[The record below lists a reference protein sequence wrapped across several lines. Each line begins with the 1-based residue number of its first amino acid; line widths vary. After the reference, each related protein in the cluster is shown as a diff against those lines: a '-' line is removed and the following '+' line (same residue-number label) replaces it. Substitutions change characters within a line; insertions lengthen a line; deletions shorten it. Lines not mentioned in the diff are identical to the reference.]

1 MRKPG
6 KRMASVIASIAAVC
20 VMTGGIGY
28 QAAVSGAQT
37 DSTENSVKAQNT
49 DQQESTDGSFSEE
62 GTTQIGT
69 VSQMPE
75 FTVNA
80 VTMTVEEVYASS
92 GDTVSKGDALFKLT
106 DESME
111 AAKSYYEDA
120 ISDAENTLKTAEANL
135 ASGKLSAESTKQ
147 DADLTA
153 QTAADSYQAQVDALD
168 AAVEEK
174 KEAYDEAVEQISE
187 YQTKIDNN
195 DYYVECAID
204 EKKAA
209 VDAATTALAQA
220 QDTLTQAQN
229 SDNSASQA
237 VSTDLTYIKAQI
249 EAGADSDTLLSVV
262 QQAMDDYTTREQQS
276 DTLTQAQ
283 QSADAAQSTLEQAQ
297 QSADAAQSTL
307 EQAQK
312 EFDSAVETYNKNVEE
327 TNTKITELTDS
338 LDDLKSDYEQ
348 AERDA
353 TTQKAELQ
361 NEYDTAVVE
370 GKYAGS
376 TYESTV
382 SELESAV
389 ESAQDTLDTLK
400 EEQTALLAL
409 ENGVVTADEDGT
421 IAAVPYEAEDTL
433 QSGTAFALY
442 CDTQT
447 IMISVEVP
455 QENIA
460 QVGVGD
466 EVSVMIA
473 GNRDGAVTGTVSS
486 IASSATTGGS
496 VSNVTYAVIISIDNS
511 DGRLGSGSSATVTF
525 QGEQEEKTE

>member
-1 MRKPG
+1 
-6 KRMASVIASIAAVC
+6 MASVIASIAAVC

-37 DSTENSVKAQNT
+37 DSTESSVKDQNT

-92 GDTVSKGDALFKLT
+92 GDTVSIGDALFKLT

-220 QDTLTQAQN
+220 QDTLTQAQ
-229 SDNSASQA
+229 
-237 VSTDLTYIKAQI
+237 
-249 EAGADSDTLLSVV
+249 
-262 QQAMDDYTTREQQS
+262 
-276 DTLTQAQ
+276 
-283 QSADAAQSTLEQAQ
+283 

-327 TNTKITELTDS
+327 TNTEITELTDS

-353 TTQKAELQ
+353 TMQKAELQ

>member
-37 DSTENSVKAQNT
+37 DSTESSVKDQNT

-92 GDTVSKGDALFKLT
+92 GDTVSIGDALFKLT

-153 QTAADSYQAQVDALD
+153 QTAADSYQAQ
-168 AAVEEK
+168 
-174 KEAYDEAVEQISE
+174 
-187 YQTKIDNN
+187 
-195 DYYVECAID
+195 
-204 EKKAA
+204 
-209 VDAATTALAQA
+209 
-220 QDTLTQAQN
+220 
-229 SDNSASQA
+229 
-237 VSTDLTYIKAQI
+237 
-249 EAGADSDTLLSVV
+249 
-262 QQAMDDYTTREQQS
+262 
-276 DTLTQAQ
+276 
-283 QSADAAQSTLEQAQ
+283 QSADAV
-297 QSADAAQSTL
+297 QSTL

-327 TNTKITELTDS
+327 TNTKITELMDS

>member
-37 DSTENSVKAQNT
+37 DSTESSVKDQNT

-111 AAKSYYEDA
+111 AAKSDYEDA

-153 QTAADSYQAQVDALD
+153 QTAADSYQAQ
-168 AAVEEK
+168 
-174 KEAYDEAVEQISE
+174 
-187 YQTKIDNN
+187 
-195 DYYVECAID
+195 
-204 EKKAA
+204 
-209 VDAATTALAQA
+209 
-220 QDTLTQAQN
+220 
-229 SDNSASQA
+229 
-237 VSTDLTYIKAQI
+237 
-249 EAGADSDTLLSVV
+249 
-262 QQAMDDYTTREQQS
+262 
-276 DTLTQAQ
+276 
-283 QSADAAQSTLEQAQ
+283 QSADAV
-297 QSADAAQSTL
+297 QSTL

-327 TNTKITELTDS
+327 TNTEITELTDS

-353 TTQKAELQ
+353 TMQKAELQ

>member
-111 AAKSYYEDA
+111 AAKSDYEDA

-153 QTAADSYQAQVDALD
+153 QTAADSY
-168 AAVEEK
+168 
-174 KEAYDEAVEQISE
+174 
-187 YQTKIDNN
+187 
-195 DYYVECAID
+195 
-204 EKKAA
+204 
-209 VDAATTALAQA
+209 
-220 QDTLTQAQN
+220 
-229 SDNSASQA
+229 
-237 VSTDLTYIKAQI
+237 
-249 EAGADSDTLLSVV
+249 
-262 QQAMDDYTTREQQS
+262 
-276 DTLTQAQ
+276 
-283 QSADAAQSTLEQAQ
+283 QAQ

-496 VSNVTYAVIISIDNS
+496 VSNVTYAVIISIDNL

>member
-111 AAKSYYEDA
+111 AAKSDYEDA

-153 QTAADSYQAQVDALD
+153 QTAADSYQAQ
-168 AAVEEK
+168 
-174 KEAYDEAVEQISE
+174 
-187 YQTKIDNN
+187 
-195 DYYVECAID
+195 
-204 EKKAA
+204 
-209 VDAATTALAQA
+209 
-220 QDTLTQAQN
+220 
-229 SDNSASQA
+229 
-237 VSTDLTYIKAQI
+237 
-249 EAGADSDTLLSVV
+249 
-262 QQAMDDYTTREQQS
+262 
-276 DTLTQAQ
+276 
-283 QSADAAQSTLEQAQ
+283 QSADAV
-297 QSADAAQSTL
+297 QSTL

-473 GNRDGAVTGTVSS
+473 GKRDGAVTGTVSS

-511 DGRLGSGSSATVTF
+511 DGRLGSGSSATVIF

>member
-37 DSTENSVKAQNT
+37 DSTESSVKDQNT

-92 GDTVSKGDALFKLT
+92 GDTVSIGDALFKLT

-220 QDTLTQAQN
+220 QDTLTQAQ
-229 SDNSASQA
+229 
-237 VSTDLTYIKAQI
+237 
-249 EAGADSDTLLSVV
+249 
-262 QQAMDDYTTREQQS
+262 
-276 DTLTQAQ
+276 
-283 QSADAAQSTLEQAQ
+283 

-327 TNTKITELTDS
+327 TNTKITELMDS

-511 DGRLGSGSSATVTF
+511 DGRLGSGSSATVIF

>member
-1 MRKPG
+1 
-6 KRMASVIASIAAVC
+6 MASVIVSIAAVC

-153 QTAADSYQAQVDALD
+153 QTAADSYQAQ
-168 AAVEEK
+168 K
-174 KEAYDEAVEQISE
+174 
-187 YQTKIDNN
+187 
-195 DYYVECAID
+195 
-204 EKKAA
+204 
-209 VDAATTALAQA
+209 
-220 QDTLTQAQN
+220 
-229 SDNSASQA
+229 
-237 VSTDLTYIKAQI
+237 
-249 EAGADSDTLLSVV
+249 
-262 QQAMDDYTTREQQS
+262 
-276 DTLTQAQ
+276 
-283 QSADAAQSTLEQAQ
+283 SADAV
-297 QSADAAQSTL
+297 QSTL

-327 TNTKITELTDS
+327 TNTKITELMDS

-353 TTQKAELQ
+353 TMQKAELQ

-376 TYESTV
+376 TYELTV

-409 ENGVVTADEDGT
+409 EDGVVTADEDGT
-421 IAAVPYEAEDTL
+421 IAAVLYEAEDTL

>member
-1 MRKPG
+1 
-6 KRMASVIASIAAVC
+6 MASVIASIAAVC

-37 DSTENSVKAQNT
+37 DSTESSVKDQNT

-92 GDTVSKGDALFKLT
+92 GDTVSIGDALFKLT

-153 QTAADSYQAQVDALD
+153 QTAADSYQAQVDALN

-220 QDTLTQAQN
+220 QDTLTQAQ
-229 SDNSASQA
+229 
-237 VSTDLTYIKAQI
+237 
-249 EAGADSDTLLSVV
+249 
-262 QQAMDDYTTREQQS
+262 
-276 DTLTQAQ
+276 
-283 QSADAAQSTLEQAQ
+283 

-312 EFDSAVETYNKNVEE
+312 EFDSAVETYNKNEEE

-353 TTQKAELQ
+353 TMQKAELQ

-473 GNRDGAVTGTVSS
+473 GKRDGAVTGTVSS

-511 DGRLGSGSSATVTF
+511 DGRLGSGSSATVIF

>member
-6 KRMASVIASIAAVC
+6 KRMASVIVSIAAVC

-92 GDTVSKGDALFKLT
+92 GDIVSKGDALFKLT

-153 QTAADSYQAQVDALD
+153 QTAADSYQAQ
-168 AAVEEK
+168 
-174 KEAYDEAVEQISE
+174 
-187 YQTKIDNN
+187 
-195 DYYVECAID
+195 
-204 EKKAA
+204 
-209 VDAATTALAQA
+209 
-220 QDTLTQAQN
+220 
-229 SDNSASQA
+229 
-237 VSTDLTYIKAQI
+237 
-249 EAGADSDTLLSVV
+249 
-262 QQAMDDYTTREQQS
+262 
-276 DTLTQAQ
+276 
-283 QSADAAQSTLEQAQ
+283 

-312 EFDSAVETYNKNVEE
+312 EFDSAVETYNKNEEE
-327 TNTKITELTDS
+327 TNTEITELTDS

-409 ENGVVTADEDGT
+409 ENSVVTADEDGT

>member
-37 DSTENSVKAQNT
+37 DSTESSVKDQNT

-69 VSQMPE
+69 TSQMPE

-92 GDTVSKGDALFKLT
+92 GDTVSIGDALFKLT

-153 QTAADSYQAQVDALD
+153 QTAADSYQAQ
-168 AAVEEK
+168 
-174 KEAYDEAVEQISE
+174 
-187 YQTKIDNN
+187 
-195 DYYVECAID
+195 
-204 EKKAA
+204 
-209 VDAATTALAQA
+209 
-220 QDTLTQAQN
+220 
-229 SDNSASQA
+229 
-237 VSTDLTYIKAQI
+237 
-249 EAGADSDTLLSVV
+249 
-262 QQAMDDYTTREQQS
+262 
-276 DTLTQAQ
+276 
-283 QSADAAQSTLEQAQ
+283 

-327 TNTKITELTDS
+327 TNTEITELTDS

-370 GKYAGS
+370 GKYAGR

>member
-37 DSTENSVKAQNT
+37 DSTESSVKDQNT

-92 GDTVSKGDALFKLT
+92 GDTVSIGDALFKLT

-204 EKKAA
+204 EKKDA

-220 QDTLTQAQN
+220 QDTLT
-229 SDNSASQA
+229 
-237 VSTDLTYIKAQI
+237 
-249 EAGADSDTLLSVV
+249 
-262 QQAMDDYTTREQQS
+262 
-276 DTLTQAQ
+276 
-283 QSADAAQSTLEQAQ
+283 QAQ

-327 TNTKITELTDS
+327 TNTEITELTDS

>member
-37 DSTENSVKAQNT
+37 DSTESSVKDQNT

-92 GDTVSKGDALFKLT
+92 GDTVSIGDALFKLT

-111 AAKSYYEDA
+111 AAKSDYEDA

-209 VDAATTALAQA
+209 VDVATTALAQA
-220 QDTLTQAQN
+220 QDTLT
-229 SDNSASQA
+229 
-237 VSTDLTYIKAQI
+237 
-249 EAGADSDTLLSVV
+249 
-262 QQAMDDYTTREQQS
+262 
-276 DTLTQAQ
+276 
-283 QSADAAQSTLEQAQ
+283 QAQ

>member
-6 KRMASVIASIAAVC
+6 KRMMSVIAGIAAVC

-28 QAAVSGAQT
+28 QAIASGAQT
-37 DSTENSVKAQNT
+37 NSTEQNEKGQDT
-49 DQQESTDGSFSEE
+49 DQQESSDGSFSED
-62 GTTQIGT
+62 GTTQIGAT
-69 VSQMPE
+69 SQMPE

-80 VTMTVEEVYASS
+80 VTMTVEEIYAKS

-111 AAKSYYEDA
+111 SAKAYYEDA
-120 ISDAENTLKTAEANL
+120 IHDAENTLKTAKADL
-135 ASGKLSAESTKQ
+135 ASGQLSAESAKQ
-147 DADLTA
+147 DSDLTA
-153 QTAADSYQAQVDALD
+153 QTAEENYQAQIDALD

-174 KEAYDEAVEQISE
+174 KEAYDEVVEQISE

-209 VDAATTALAQA
+209 VDAAETALAQA
-220 QDTLTQAQN
+220 QE
-229 SDNSASQA
+229 SDNSTSQA
-237 VSTDLTYIKAQI
+237 VSADLSNIREQI
-249 EAGADSDTLLSVV
+249 GAGADSDTLLSIV
-262 QQAMDDYTTREQQS
+262 QQAVDDYTAREQQS
-276 DTLTQAQ
+276 DILTAAQ
-283 QSADAAQSTLEQAQ
+283 QAADAAQSK
-297 QSADAAQSTL
+297 L

-327 TNTKITELTDS
+327 TNTKITELTES
-338 LDDLKSDYEQ
+338 LDKLKSDYEQ

-353 TTQKAELQ
+353 KTQKAELK

-376 TYESTV
+376 TYEATV

-389 ESAQDTLDTLK
+389 ESAQNTLDTLK
-400 EEQTALLAL
+400 EEQTALIAL

-421 IAAVPYEAEDTL
+421 IAAVPYEAGNTL
-433 QSGTAFALY
+433 QPGTAFALY

-447 IMISVEVP
+447 IMISVEVS
-455 QENIA
+455 QEKVA
-460 QVGVGD
+460 QVHVGE
-466 EVSVMIA
+466 EVSVMIS
-473 GNRDGAVTGTVSS
+473 GNREGAVTGTVSS
-486 IASSATTGGS
+486 IASSATTGES
-496 VSNVTYAVIISIDNS
+496 VSNVTYAVIISIDNP
-511 DGRLGSGSSATVTF
+511 DGKLGSGSSATVIF

>member
-37 DSTENSVKAQNT
+37 DSTESSVKDQNT

-153 QTAADSYQAQVDALD
+153 QTAADSY
-168 AAVEEK
+168 
-174 KEAYDEAVEQISE
+174 
-187 YQTKIDNN
+187 
-195 DYYVECAID
+195 
-204 EKKAA
+204 
-209 VDAATTALAQA
+209 
-220 QDTLTQAQN
+220 
-229 SDNSASQA
+229 
-237 VSTDLTYIKAQI
+237 
-249 EAGADSDTLLSVV
+249 
-262 QQAMDDYTTREQQS
+262 
-276 DTLTQAQ
+276 
-283 QSADAAQSTLEQAQ
+283 QAQ

-486 IASSATTGGS
+486 IASSATTGGG

>member
-6 KRMASVIASIAAVC
+6 KRMASVIVSIAAVC

-153 QTAADSYQAQVDALD
+153 QTAADSYQAQ
-168 AAVEEK
+168 
-174 KEAYDEAVEQISE
+174 
-187 YQTKIDNN
+187 
-195 DYYVECAID
+195 
-204 EKKAA
+204 
-209 VDAATTALAQA
+209 
-220 QDTLTQAQN
+220 
-229 SDNSASQA
+229 
-237 VSTDLTYIKAQI
+237 
-249 EAGADSDTLLSVV
+249 
-262 QQAMDDYTTREQQS
+262 
-276 DTLTQAQ
+276 
-283 QSADAAQSTLEQAQ
+283 QSADAV
-297 QSADAAQSTL
+297 QSTL

-361 NEYDTAVVE
+361 NEYDTAGVE

-376 TYESTV
+376 TYELTV

-409 ENGVVTADEDGT
+409 EDGVVTADEDGT

-486 IASSATTGGS
+486 IASSATIGGS

>member
-37 DSTENSVKAQNT
+37 DSTESSVKDQNT

-92 GDTVSKGDALFKLT
+92 GDTVSIGDALFKLT

-153 QTAADSYQAQVDALD
+153 QTAADSY
-168 AAVEEK
+168 
-174 KEAYDEAVEQISE
+174 
-187 YQTKIDNN
+187 
-195 DYYVECAID
+195 
-204 EKKAA
+204 
-209 VDAATTALAQA
+209 
-220 QDTLTQAQN
+220 
-229 SDNSASQA
+229 
-237 VSTDLTYIKAQI
+237 
-249 EAGADSDTLLSVV
+249 
-262 QQAMDDYTTREQQS
+262 
-276 DTLTQAQ
+276 
-283 QSADAAQSTLEQAQ
+283 QAQ

-361 NEYDTAVVE
+361 NEYDTAGVE

-376 TYESTV
+376 TYELTV

-409 ENGVVTADEDGT
+409 EDGVVTADEDGT

-486 IASSATTGGS
+486 IASSATIGGS

>member
-37 DSTENSVKAQNT
+37 DSTESSVKDQNT

-135 ASGKLSAESTKQ
+135 ASGKFSAESTKQ

-153 QTAADSYQAQVDALD
+153 QTAADSY
-168 AAVEEK
+168 
-174 KEAYDEAVEQISE
+174 
-187 YQTKIDNN
+187 
-195 DYYVECAID
+195 
-204 EKKAA
+204 
-209 VDAATTALAQA
+209 
-220 QDTLTQAQN
+220 
-229 SDNSASQA
+229 
-237 VSTDLTYIKAQI
+237 
-249 EAGADSDTLLSVV
+249 
-262 QQAMDDYTTREQQS
+262 
-276 DTLTQAQ
+276 
-283 QSADAAQSTLEQAQ
+283 QAQ

-312 EFDSAVETYNKNVEE
+312 EFDSAVETYNKNEEE

-382 SELESAV
+382 SELESAE

-473 GNRDGAVTGTVSS
+473 GKRDGAVTGTVSS

-511 DGRLGSGSSATVTF
+511 DGRLGSGSSATVIF

>member
-49 DQQESTDGSFSEE
+49 DQQESTAGSFSEE

-153 QTAADSYQAQVDALD
+153 QTAADSYQAQ
-168 AAVEEK
+168 
-174 KEAYDEAVEQISE
+174 
-187 YQTKIDNN
+187 
-195 DYYVECAID
+195 
-204 EKKAA
+204 
-209 VDAATTALAQA
+209 
-220 QDTLTQAQN
+220 
-229 SDNSASQA
+229 
-237 VSTDLTYIKAQI
+237 
-249 EAGADSDTLLSVV
+249 
-262 QQAMDDYTTREQQS
+262 
-276 DTLTQAQ
+276 
-283 QSADAAQSTLEQAQ
+283 

-376 TYESTV
+376 TYELTV

-409 ENGVVTADEDGT
+409 EDGVVTADEDGT

-473 GNRDGAVTGTVSS
+473 GKRDGAVTGTVSS

-511 DGRLGSGSSATVTF
+511 DGRLGSGSSATVIF

>member
-37 DSTENSVKAQNT
+37 DSTESSVKDQNT

-220 QDTLTQAQN
+220 QDTLTQAQ
-229 SDNSASQA
+229 
-237 VSTDLTYIKAQI
+237 
-249 EAGADSDTLLSVV
+249 
-262 QQAMDDYTTREQQS
+262 
-276 DTLTQAQ
+276 
-283 QSADAAQSTLEQAQ
+283 

-312 EFDSAVETYNKNVEE
+312 EFDSAVETYNKNEEE

-382 SELESAV
+382 SELESAE

-473 GNRDGAVTGTVSS
+473 GKRDGAVTGTVSS

-511 DGRLGSGSSATVTF
+511 DGRLGSGSSATVIF

>member
-6 KRMASVIASIAAVC
+6 KRMASVIVSIAAVC

-153 QTAADSYQAQVDALD
+153 QTAADSYQAQ
-168 AAVEEK
+168 
-174 KEAYDEAVEQISE
+174 
-187 YQTKIDNN
+187 
-195 DYYVECAID
+195 
-204 EKKAA
+204 
-209 VDAATTALAQA
+209 
-220 QDTLTQAQN
+220 
-229 SDNSASQA
+229 
-237 VSTDLTYIKAQI
+237 
-249 EAGADSDTLLSVV
+249 
-262 QQAMDDYTTREQQS
+262 
-276 DTLTQAQ
+276 
-283 QSADAAQSTLEQAQ
+283 QSADAV
-297 QSADAAQSTL
+297 QSTL

-327 TNTKITELTDS
+327 TNTKITELMDS

>member
-1 MRKPG
+1 
-6 KRMASVIASIAAVC
+6 MASVIVSIAAVC

-111 AAKSYYEDA
+111 AAKSDYEDA

-153 QTAADSYQAQVDALD
+153 QTAADSYQAQ
-168 AAVEEK
+168 
-174 KEAYDEAVEQISE
+174 
-187 YQTKIDNN
+187 
-195 DYYVECAID
+195 
-204 EKKAA
+204 
-209 VDAATTALAQA
+209 
-220 QDTLTQAQN
+220 
-229 SDNSASQA
+229 
-237 VSTDLTYIKAQI
+237 
-249 EAGADSDTLLSVV
+249 
-262 QQAMDDYTTREQQS
+262 
-276 DTLTQAQ
+276 
-283 QSADAAQSTLEQAQ
+283 QSADAV
-297 QSADAAQSTL
+297 QSTL

-473 GNRDGAVTGTVSS
+473 GKRDGAVTGTVSS

-511 DGRLGSGSSATVTF
+511 DGRLGSGSSATVIF

>member
-6 KRMASVIASIAAVC
+6 KRMASVIVSIAAVC

-92 GDTVSKGDALFKLT
+92 GDTVSIGDALFKLT

-220 QDTLTQAQN
+220 QDTLTQAQ
-229 SDNSASQA
+229 
-237 VSTDLTYIKAQI
+237 
-249 EAGADSDTLLSVV
+249 
-262 QQAMDDYTTREQQS
+262 
-276 DTLTQAQ
+276 
-283 QSADAAQSTLEQAQ
+283 

-312 EFDSAVETYNKNVEE
+312 EFDSAAETYNKNVEE

>member
-37 DSTENSVKAQNT
+37 DSTESSVKDQNT

-80 VTMTVEEVYASS
+80 VTMIVEEVYASS

-204 EKKAA
+204 EKKDA

-220 QDTLTQAQN
+220 QDTLT
-229 SDNSASQA
+229 
-237 VSTDLTYIKAQI
+237 
-249 EAGADSDTLLSVV
+249 
-262 QQAMDDYTTREQQS
+262 
-276 DTLTQAQ
+276 
-283 QSADAAQSTLEQAQ
+283 QAQ

>member
-6 KRMASVIASIAAVC
+6 KRMASVIVSIAAVC

-153 QTAADSYQAQVDALD
+153 QTAADSYQAQ
-168 AAVEEK
+168 
-174 KEAYDEAVEQISE
+174 
-187 YQTKIDNN
+187 
-195 DYYVECAID
+195 
-204 EKKAA
+204 
-209 VDAATTALAQA
+209 
-220 QDTLTQAQN
+220 
-229 SDNSASQA
+229 
-237 VSTDLTYIKAQI
+237 
-249 EAGADSDTLLSVV
+249 
-262 QQAMDDYTTREQQS
+262 
-276 DTLTQAQ
+276 
-283 QSADAAQSTLEQAQ
+283 

-312 EFDSAVETYNKNVEE
+312 EFDSAVEIYNKNVEE

-409 ENGVVTADEDGT
+409 EDGVVTADEDGT

-486 IASSATTGGS
+486 IASSATIGGS

>member
-111 AAKSYYEDA
+111 AAKSDYEDA

-153 QTAADSYQAQVDALD
+153 QTAADSY
-168 AAVEEK
+168 
-174 KEAYDEAVEQISE
+174 
-187 YQTKIDNN
+187 
-195 DYYVECAID
+195 
-204 EKKAA
+204 
-209 VDAATTALAQA
+209 
-220 QDTLTQAQN
+220 
-229 SDNSASQA
+229 
-237 VSTDLTYIKAQI
+237 
-249 EAGADSDTLLSVV
+249 
-262 QQAMDDYTTREQQS
+262 
-276 DTLTQAQ
+276 
-283 QSADAAQSTLEQAQ
+283 QAQ

>member
-1 MRKPG
+1 
-6 KRMASVIASIAAVC
+6 MASVIVSIAAVC

-220 QDTLTQAQN
+220 QDTLTQAQ
-229 SDNSASQA
+229 
-237 VSTDLTYIKAQI
+237 
-249 EAGADSDTLLSVV
+249 
-262 QQAMDDYTTREQQS
+262 
-276 DTLTQAQ
+276 
-283 QSADAAQSTLEQAQ
+283 

-389 ESAQDTLDTLK
+389 ESAHDTLDTLK

>member
-6 KRMASVIASIAAVC
+6 KRMASVIVSIAAVC

-153 QTAADSYQAQVDALD
+153 QTAADSYQAQ
-168 AAVEEK
+168 
-174 KEAYDEAVEQISE
+174 
-187 YQTKIDNN
+187 
-195 DYYVECAID
+195 
-204 EKKAA
+204 
-209 VDAATTALAQA
+209 
-220 QDTLTQAQN
+220 
-229 SDNSASQA
+229 
-237 VSTDLTYIKAQI
+237 
-249 EAGADSDTLLSVV
+249 
-262 QQAMDDYTTREQQS
+262 
-276 DTLTQAQ
+276 
-283 QSADAAQSTLEQAQ
+283 

-382 SELESAV
+382 SGLESAV

-409 ENGVVTADEDGT
+409 ENSVVTADEDGT

>member
-1 MRKPG
+1 
-6 KRMASVIASIAAVC
+6 MASVIVSIAAVC

-92 GDTVSKGDALFKLT
+92 GDTVSIGDALFKLT

-111 AAKSYYEDA
+111 AAKSDYEDA

-204 EKKAA
+204 EKKDA

-220 QDTLTQAQN
+220 QDTLT
-229 SDNSASQA
+229 
-237 VSTDLTYIKAQI
+237 
-249 EAGADSDTLLSVV
+249 
-262 QQAMDDYTTREQQS
+262 
-276 DTLTQAQ
+276 
-283 QSADAAQSTLEQAQ
+283 QAQ

-327 TNTKITELTDS
+327 TNTEITELTDS

>member
-37 DSTENSVKAQNT
+37 DSTESSVKDQNT

-92 GDTVSKGDALFKLT
+92 GDTVSIGDALFKLT

-220 QDTLTQAQN
+220 QDTLTQAQ
-229 SDNSASQA
+229 
-237 VSTDLTYIKAQI
+237 
-249 EAGADSDTLLSVV
+249 
-262 QQAMDDYTTREQQS
+262 
-276 DTLTQAQ
+276 
-283 QSADAAQSTLEQAQ
+283 

-327 TNTKITELTDS
+327 TNTEITELTDS

-409 ENGVVTADEDGT
+409 ENSVVTADEDGT

>member
-6 KRMASVIASIAAVC
+6 KRMASVIVSIAAVC

-92 GDTVSKGDALFKLT
+92 GDTVSIGDALFKLT

-204 EKKAA
+204 EKKDA

-220 QDTLTQAQN
+220 QDTLT
-229 SDNSASQA
+229 
-237 VSTDLTYIKAQI
+237 
-249 EAGADSDTLLSVV
+249 
-262 QQAMDDYTTREQQS
+262 
-276 DTLTQAQ
+276 
-283 QSADAAQSTLEQAQ
+283 QAQ

-353 TTQKAELQ
+353 TMQKAELQ

-496 VSNVTYAVIISIDNS
+496 VSNVTYAVIISIDNL

>member
-37 DSTENSVKAQNT
+37 DSTESSVKDQNT
-49 DQQESTDGSFSEE
+49 DQQESTDGFFSEE

-92 GDTVSKGDALFKLT
+92 GDTVSIGDALFKLT

-204 EKKAA
+204 EKKDA

-220 QDTLTQAQN
+220 QDTLT
-229 SDNSASQA
+229 
-237 VSTDLTYIKAQI
+237 
-249 EAGADSDTLLSVV
+249 
-262 QQAMDDYTTREQQS
+262 
-276 DTLTQAQ
+276 
-283 QSADAAQSTLEQAQ
+283 QAQ

-327 TNTKITELTDS
+327 TNAKITELTDS

>member
-6 KRMASVIASIAAVC
+6 KRMASVIVSIAAVC

-153 QTAADSYQAQVDALD
+153 QTAADSYQAQ
-168 AAVEEK
+168 
-174 KEAYDEAVEQISE
+174 
-187 YQTKIDNN
+187 
-195 DYYVECAID
+195 
-204 EKKAA
+204 
-209 VDAATTALAQA
+209 
-220 QDTLTQAQN
+220 DTLTQAQN

-297 QSADAAQSTL
+297 
-307 EQAQK
+307 K

-327 TNTKITELTDS
+327 TNTKITELMDS

-353 TTQKAELQ
+353 TMQKAELQ

-473 GNRDGAVTGTVSS
+473 GKRDGAVTGTVSS

-511 DGRLGSGSSATVTF
+511 DGSLGSGSSENVIF

>member
-6 KRMASVIASIAAVC
+6 KRMASVIAGIAAVC

-37 DSTENSVKAQNT
+37 DSTESSVKDQNT

-111 AAKSYYEDA
+111 AAKSDYEDA

-220 QDTLTQAQN
+220 QDTLTQAQ
-229 SDNSASQA
+229 
-237 VSTDLTYIKAQI
+237 
-249 EAGADSDTLLSVV
+249 
-262 QQAMDDYTTREQQS
+262 
-276 DTLTQAQ
+276 
-283 QSADAAQSTLEQAQ
+283 

-312 EFDSAVETYNKNVEE
+312 EFDSAVETYNKNEEE
-327 TNTKITELTDS
+327 TNTEITELTDS

-400 EEQTALLAL
+400 EEQTTLLAL
-409 ENGVVTADEDGT
+409 ENSVVTADEDGT

>member
-111 AAKSYYEDA
+111 AAKSDYEDA

-204 EKKAA
+204 EKKDA

-297 QSADAAQSTL
+297 
-307 EQAQK
+307 K
-312 EFDSAVETYNKNVEE
+312 EFDS
-327 TNTKITELTDS
+327 DR
-338 LDDLKSDYEQ
+338 KS
-348 AERDA
+348 
-353 TTQKAELQ
+353 
-361 NEYDTAVVE
+361 VV
-370 GKYAGS
+370 
-376 TYESTV
+376 
-382 SELESAV
+382 
-389 ESAQDTLDTLK
+389 
-400 EEQTALLAL
+400 
-409 ENGVVTADEDGT
+409 
-421 IAAVPYEAEDTL
+421 
-433 QSGTAFALY
+433 
-442 CDTQT
+442 
-447 IMISVEVP
+447 
-455 QENIA
+455 
-460 QVGVGD
+460 
-466 EVSVMIA
+466 
-473 GNRDGAVTGTVSS
+473 
-486 IASSATTGGS
+486 
-496 VSNVTYAVIISIDNS
+496 
-511 DGRLGSGSSATVTF
+511 
-525 QGEQEEKTE
+525 

>member
-1 MRKPG
+1 
-6 KRMASVIASIAAVC
+6 MASVIVSIAAVC

-62 GTTQIGT
+62 GTTQIGA

-153 QTAADSYQAQVDALD
+153 QTAADSYQAQ
-168 AAVEEK
+168 
-174 KEAYDEAVEQISE
+174 
-187 YQTKIDNN
+187 
-195 DYYVECAID
+195 
-204 EKKAA
+204 
-209 VDAATTALAQA
+209 
-220 QDTLTQAQN
+220 
-229 SDNSASQA
+229 
-237 VSTDLTYIKAQI
+237 
-249 EAGADSDTLLSVV
+249 
-262 QQAMDDYTTREQQS
+262 
-276 DTLTQAQ
+276 
-283 QSADAAQSTLEQAQ
+283 QSADAV
-297 QSADAAQSTL
+297 QSTL

-312 EFDSAVETYNKNVEE
+312 EFDSAVETYNKNEEE

-496 VSNVTYAVIISIDNS
+496 VSNVTYAVIVSIDNS

>member
-37 DSTENSVKAQNT
+37 DSTESSVKDQNT

-92 GDTVSKGDALFKLT
+92 GDTVSIGDALFKLT

-111 AAKSYYEDA
+111 AAKSDYEDA

-220 QDTLTQAQN
+220 QDTLT
-229 SDNSASQA
+229 
-237 VSTDLTYIKAQI
+237 
-249 EAGADSDTLLSVV
+249 
-262 QQAMDDYTTREQQS
+262 
-276 DTLTQAQ
+276 
-283 QSADAAQSTLEQAQ
+283 QAQ